1 MTFGYTSTAI
11 QSGIYNVTVTTVS
24 NSTSTGF
31 VFVVD
36 SNNDSVISA
45 TVSGYTMTGPNAK
58 TTFDGMMTLFGLETV
73 YSNELN
79 VYTNSAYFK
88 NEGTS
93 TMTFG
98 TVSFPVTT
106 YGLNSPNETFS
117 ECGITDTITAYTLQV
132 GTRRE
137 PLSSSLPT

>member
-1 MTFGYTSTAI
+1 
-11 QSGIYNVTVTTVS
+11 
-24 NSTSTGF
+24 
-31 VFVVD
+31 
-36 SNNDSVISA
+36 
-45 TVSGYTMTGPNAK
+45 MTGPNAK

-132 GTRRE
+132 GTPPGTSLE
-137 PLSSSLPT
+137 FITYMNFSGISNGSSANFTFKLVSMTVSS